1 MEKYIDTMR
10 QVSDLS
16 QTALEGLEYVKQMLN
31 EGKIEA
37 ALSVSEDFTHAFYQ
51 MEKSYDL
58 MMANNHTEDLRNQT
72 IALRESINLLV
83 SSFEVAHYSKAKE
96 VIQFNLLPSYR
107 KWQNLL
113 QESFRPYIVS

>member
-31 EGKIEA
+31 EGKIET
-37 ALSVSEDFTHAFYQ
+37 ALSVSQDFTLAFYQ
-51 MEKSYDL
+51 MEKSCDL
-58 MMANNHTEDLRNQT
+58 MKAENHAEDLRNQT

-83 SSFEVAHYSKAKE
+83 SSFEVANYSKVKE

-113 QESFRPYIVS
+113 QESFRHYIVS